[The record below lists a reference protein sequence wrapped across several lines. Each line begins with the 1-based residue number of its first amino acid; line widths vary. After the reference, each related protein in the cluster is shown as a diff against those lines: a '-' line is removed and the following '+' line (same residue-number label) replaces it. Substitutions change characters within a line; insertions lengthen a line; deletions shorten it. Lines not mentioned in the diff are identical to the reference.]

1 MNNMKINLSELAD
14 IKLGYSFREAI
25 NSEENGDI
33 KVVTAKNINEN
44 AIELNSI
51 TKIQNR
57 QFKSDHFLNDGDIVM
72 NTRLNFKAGIYSCK
86 GNDKTI
92 VSSPLMVIKIK
103 DKNTFLPEYLN
114 IHLNSSAIQR
124 QLYIMADTGVVPF
137 IGLSQIKNLN
147 VVIPSI
153 ERQKKVIQFDNLV
166 KKEEEISNKIMYLK
180 KRIYQNV
187 LNELVFN

>member
-1 MNNMKINLSELAD
+1 MKINLSELAD

-33 KVVTAKNINEN
+33 NVVTAKNINEN
-44 AIELNSI
+44 AIELNSV

-57 QFKSDHFLNDGDIVM
+57 QFKFEHFLQSGDIVI

-86 GNDKTI
+86 SNNKTI

-103 DKNTFLPEYLN
+103 DKNTILQEYLN
-114 IHLNSSAIQR
+114 IHLNSSVIQR
-124 QLYIMADTGVVPF
+124 QLNIAAETGLVPF

-153 ERQKKVIQFDNLV
+153 ERQKKVIQFDNLA
-166 KKEEEISNKIMYLK
+166 KKEIAINQKIIILKNKIYTKIIDDL
-180 KRIYQNV
+180 IYG
-187 LNELVFN
+187 